1 MKQNRFELSYLSRNI
16 EMGGKPVRFRK
27 EIIRVG
33 RFRHPQDRD
42 DVIEITEE
50 RLRKWVENF
59 GKAGVKVWVPY
70 RHSADPKDNTGWVEN
85 MYVDNG
91 RLFAVM
97 RIVDDETVR
106 LLREGVVEDVSVGV
120 DLDYVDAVGR
130 HFGEVVKH
138 VALTLDPYIKE
149 QEGFI
154 EMNGVYAGSIKY
166 EKGGGGMPASIYAYV
181 DPETG
186 TSFYPHHGEDGNVEL
201 EKVKA
206 ALEEL
211 ESSDLPEDVKAII
224 REHLLAHLAEADDGK
239 SAPGDVIDAEA
250 KTKLLELEALS
261 VELTERNR
269 NLRRKIRDLRR
280 KHAVTRQTFA
290 EQEVNEYIA
299 EGKLTPACRAE
310 ALAMLLDGTSR
321 TLELEGGRVTVAD
334 TFRRLVAKMPPV
346 VDFGEYLTLEKP
358 DREEPLSES
367 EEKMLKALGVSLGD
381 IRSYAAA

>member
-1 MKQNRFELSYLSRNI
+1 MR
-16 EMGGKPVRFRK
+16 G
-27 EIIRVG
+27 
-33 RFRHPQDRD
+33 
-42 DVIEITEE
+42 
-50 RLRKWVENF
+50 WVENF

-85 MYVDNG
+85 MYVNQG

-97 RIVDDETVR
+97 RIVDNETVR

-120 DLDYVDAVGR
+120 DLDYVDAEGR
-130 HFGEVVKH
+130 RFGEVVRH

-154 EMNGVYAGSIKY
+154 EMNGVYAGSIKN
-166 EKGGGGMPASIYAYV
+166 EKGGGRMPASIYAYV

-186 TSFYPHHGEDGNVEL
+186 TGFYPHHRDEGSVDL

-224 REHLLAHLAEADDGK
+224 RDHLLAHLAETEDGK
-239 SAPGDVIDAEA
+239 GATGDVIDAEA
-250 KTKLLELEALS
+250 KTRLLELEALS
-261 VELTERNR
+261 TELAERNR
-269 NLRRKIRDLRR
+269 NLKRKIRDLRR

-299 EGKLTPACRAE
+299 EGKLAPACRDE
-310 ALAMLLDGTSR
+310 ALAMLLDGASR

-346 VDFGEYLTLEKP
+346 VDFGEYLALEKP
-358 DREEPLSES
+358 DREEPLNEA
-367 EEKMLKALGVSLGD
+367 EEKILKALGISLSD
-381 IRSYAAA
+381 IHSFAAAQ